1 MPRKLSKRQN
11 RQNRQNRQK
20 RKNTRRKT
28 MKGGRKRKLTPWQQ
42 LVKKIYHENKNKKG
56 YTFGKALSDAKKEY
70 KQK

>member
-1 MPRKLSKRQN
+1 MPRKLSK

-28 MKGGRKRKLTPWQQ
+28 MKVGRKRKLTPWQM

-56 YTFGKALSDAKKEY
+56 YTFGKALREAKKEY